1 LLVRYG
7 AERTAAHTSADDEF
21 AAACFQLDRERARA
35 FTIEHPD
42 RLRDSAVPF
51 AAAEQDRADVIALL
65 LDLGMSPDVSDSRNT
80 RLLHTAAYS
89 GAIDVSTLLI
99 SRGAEIDPVDD
110 VHGTTP
116 IFWAH
121 FGQRDRVVDLL
132 TPYTRDVWTLVPRA
146 KVDRLRAVL
155 AENPAR
161 AKVHYSGGT
170 PLFHLPD
177 DEEAAVEIV
186 RLFLAH
192 GADPQFRRADGT
204 TAGDIARARGMLA
217 AAGGLAPSAA

>member
-35 FTIEHPD
+35 FSLEHPD
-42 RLRDSAVPF
+42 RLRDSAIPF
-51 AAAEQDRADVIALL
+51 AAAEQDRVDVIALL

-80 RLLHTAAYS
+80 RLLHIAAYN
-89 GAIDVSTLLI
+89 GAIGVTRLLV
-99 SRGAEIDPVDD
+99 SRGAKIDPVDD

-121 FGQRDRVVDLL
+121 FGQRDQVVDLL
-132 TPYTRDVWTLVPRA
+132 TPYTCDVWTLVPRA
-146 KVDRLRAVL
+146 KIDRLRVVL
-155 AENPAR
+155 TENPAR
-161 AKVHYSGGT
+161 AQAHYSGGT
-170 PLFHLPD
+170 PLFYLPD

-186 RLFLAH
+186 GLFLAH
-192 GADPQFRRADGT
+192 GADPQFRRADGA
-204 TAGDIARARGMLA
+204 TAGEIARARGMFR
-217 AAGGLAPSAA
+217 AAGGLSPSTA